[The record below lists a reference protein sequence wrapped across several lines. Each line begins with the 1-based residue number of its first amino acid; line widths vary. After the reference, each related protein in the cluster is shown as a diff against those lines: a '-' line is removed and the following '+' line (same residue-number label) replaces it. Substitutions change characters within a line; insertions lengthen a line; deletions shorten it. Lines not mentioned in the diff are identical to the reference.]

1 VAADRHRKFEH
12 GAARSWLRLGLSS
25 SDIDAPGDS
34 PDAFGSLLH
43 ELEVARDGVIEAVR
57 ERARRIGELEAEV
70 AKIRSLPEELQ
81 EELDGIAE
89 MVEGQR
95 VIIMA
100 KAARLE
106 PRTAPRPE
114 LVDIGYLDGRLP
126 SSHPLTVLLD
136 EARRQ
141 GAKANNALFFAWYHR
156 SRLSKLIAEGLAS
169 RRWAERMAEERHRE
183 VVRITA
189 ELTAACRAAGER
201 AEAAAARALVACAD
215 VLGKRAPSM
224 RPGWSGDVWDGWV
237 PPTGVEPV
245 HLGMVSLR
253 PEPLADELRS
263 VPDVRMPLH
272 TDFRSLGGL
281 LLQHG
286 NSSRDRALGTARAA
300 ITRLLA
306 AIPPGKAQFL
316 FFDPLGLGQAVSP
329 FLALADHDRDLVGG
343 KVWTS
348 ADELRGRLRDVTV
361 HIETVIQKY
370 LRGEYETIDEYN
382 AAADEIAEPY
392 RIVVV
397 FDFPTQFDETAF
409 HQLCRIV
416 ANGPRCGVY
425 TLLVVNGEAPMPYN
439 VSLGE
444 LPALPMIDVGNG
456 QVDLWTREREPI
468 GTFDLQLDDDP
479 LASATTGGSAGGTNG
494 GQAVIDRIVDAVGR
508 GGRHL
513 EDVTVGFG
521 RAMELYGRAAAAGI
535 HSHIPR
541 AETVVAAD
549 DPATWW
555 RFDSSEA
562 ICGPLGRSGAR
573 DVAALRFDS
582 EIRSGALLVGRPGA
596 GKSTLLHTYIAGL
609 ATLYGPDELELY
621 LIDFKEGV
629 EFKAYA
635 EHALPHARCVAVES
649 EREFGLS
656 VLEAIVAEQRRRAE
670 LIRGLGGQQTAF
682 ARVREATAERLPRIL
697 LVFDEFHVLFAEDDK
712 IGATAAD
719 LLETIIRQGRGFG
732 VHVLLGSQS
741 LSGLDALGRHVLQL
755 LPIRIL
761 LPSSEADAAT
771 TLGESND
778 AWKTLKR
785 RGEGV
790 LNSSGGAVEANI
802 PFQTSFQTE
811 DERLARLRALR
822 AAADANG
829 FERRPVVFEGYAAAR
844 LDDVKADTWA
854 ESAREGTSGLTLQV
868 GAPLGLS
875 GPVGV
880 ALRRESGANVLVV
893 ARPGQDVPLS
903 LLATALLSALA
914 TRPDV
919 RIQVIDFTAIDEG
932 VEDALAPLI
941 RSGRVT
947 LTRRRT
953 ADRVLAEVAAEVD
966 RRVDEDDVRAPSTL
980 LVVYGAHRAR
990 DLDPLRSEVVFGD
1003 DDGGPDLLGPLR
1015 KVVTDGPEVG
1025 VHTWIWVDSVGGLKR
1040 RLPTAVQRELGFRIA
1055 GTMSRDDS
1063 VDLLDVDTAA
1073 KCRAHQVVVLDDAT
1087 GLVQRATAYAVPD
1100 TGWIE
1105 EVATTLGGTD

>member
-1 VAADRHRKFEH
+1 VAADRHRKFETD
-12 GAARSWLRLGLSS
+12 AARSWLRLGLSS
-25 SDIDAPGDS
+25 SDIDAPGES
-34 PDAFGSLLH
+34 PEAFGALLH
-43 ELEVARDGVIEAVR
+43 ELEGARDRVIQACQ
-57 ERARRIGELEAEV
+57 ERARRIGQLEAEV
-70 AKIRSLPEELQ
+70 ARIESFPDELQ
-81 EELDGIAE
+81 EELDDIAG

-95 VIIMA
+95 VVIMGR
-100 KAARLE
+100 AARLE
-106 PRTAPRPE
+106 PQTAGRPE
-114 LVDIGYLDGRLP
+114 LVDVAYLGGRL
-126 SSHPLTVLLD
+126 SSTHPLAVLLD

-156 SRLSKLIAEGLAS
+156 SRLVRLIAEGLAS
-169 RRWAERMAEERHRE
+169 RSWAKRMADERRKE
-183 VVRITA
+183 VERITA
-189 ELTAACRAAGER
+189 ELTAAVRAESER
-201 AEAAAARALVACAD
+201 AEAAAARALVACANA
-215 VLGKRAPSM
+215 LGKRAPSM
-224 RPGWSGDVWDGWV
+224 RPGWSGDVWDGWE

-245 HLGMVSLR
+245 HLGMVSMR
-253 PEPLADELRS
+253 PEPLADEFRS

-281 LLQHG
+281 LLLHG
-286 NSSRDRALGTARAA
+286 NTSRDRAVGTARAA
-300 ITRLLA
+300 VTRLMA

-439 VSLGE
+439 VSLAD
-444 LPALPMIDVGNG
+444 LPALPSIDMG
-456 QVDLWTREREPI
+456 QERVNLWTREREPI
-468 GTFDLQLDDDP
+468 GTFDLHLDEDP
-479 LASATTGGSAGGTNG
+479 LSSATTSD

-508 GGRHL
+508 GGRHA

-521 RAMELYGRAAAAGI
+521 RAMELFGRSAVAGI
-535 HSHIPR
+535 HSDIPR
-541 AETVVAAD
+541 AEAVLSAD

-555 RFDSSEA
+555 RADSSQA
-562 ICGPLGRSGAR
+562 LCAPLGRSGAR

-682 ARVREATAERLPRIL
+682 ARVREATTERLPRIL

-761 LPSSEADAAT
+761 LPSSEADAAL
-771 TLGESND
+771 TLGEAND

-844 LDDVKADTWA
+844 LDDVKPDAWVET
-854 ESAREGTSGLTLQV
+854 ARAGTSGLTLQV

-875 GPVGV
+875 GPVGL
-880 ALRRESGANVLVV
+880 ALRRESGANVLTV

-903 LLATALLSALA
+903 LLVTALLSARA

-932 VEDALAPLI
+932 VEDALAPLL
-941 RSGRVT
+941 RFGLVT

-953 ADRVLAEVAAEVD
+953 ADRVLADVAAEVD
-966 RRVDEDDVRAPSTL
+966 RRVEEDDLRAPSTL

-990 DLDPLRSEVVFGD
+990 DLDPARSESFFGD
-1003 DDGGPDLLGPLR
+1003 EDTGPDLLGPLR

-1025 VHTWIWVDSVGGLKR
+1025 VHTWLWVDSVGALRR
-1040 RLPTAVQRELGFRIA
+1040 RLPAQLQRELGFRIA

-1063 VDLLDVDTAA
+1063 IDLLDLDTAA
-1073 KCRAHQVVVLDDAT
+1073 KCRTHQVVVLDDAT
-1087 GLVQRATAYAVPD
+1087 GLAQRATAYAVPD

-1105 EVATTLGGTD
+1105 EVVTTLGGAD